1 MSETSHRAP
10 ELPHRAPFRLLDR
23 LLEVTPER
31 GVALKLVA
39 ASDPCVTP
47 GGVLPA
53 AFVLETLA
61 QAGGAYLNALGG
73 SSSHAGL
80 LAQVEAFSV
89 VESIRVGDEMRIE
102 VSLVRR
108 FRTTTVLQGR
118 VLVDGQVR
126 SEGRFVLSL
135 G

>member
-1 MSETSHRAP
+1 MMDTPHRAP
-10 ELPHRAPFRLLDR
+10 VLPHRAPFRLLDR
-23 LLEVTPER
+23 IVEVTAER
-31 GVALKLVA
+31 GVGVKLVTA
-39 ASDPCVTP
+39 GDPCVTP
-47 GGVLPA
+47 NGVLPA

-73 SSSHAGL
+73 DGTHAGL

-89 VESIRVGDEMRIE
+89 TEPIRVGDEVRVE
-102 VSLVRR
+102 VSVVRR

-118 VLVDGQVR
+118 ASVDGEVR
-126 SEGRFVLSL
+126 AEGRFVLSL